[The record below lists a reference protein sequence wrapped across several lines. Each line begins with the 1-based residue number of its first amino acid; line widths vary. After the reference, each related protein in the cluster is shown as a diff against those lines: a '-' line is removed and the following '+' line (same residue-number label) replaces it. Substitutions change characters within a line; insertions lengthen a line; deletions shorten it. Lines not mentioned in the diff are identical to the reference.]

1 MDHKWISVTREY
13 KGGIALEYN
22 KYYIQDGVVYICIVA
37 TESPVDTPLNELA
50 GNVLKYDGDVEEP
63 EEPDDGGDETE
74 PTGDSAD
81 DPIPRVVG
89 SKLYEGKYY
98 IDKDVVYLCIRD
110 SGIEMSY
117 NLADLISG
125 GFVQVVEP
133 SSEA

>member
-1 MDHKWISVTREY
+1 M
-13 KGGIALEYN
+13 
-22 KYYIQDGVVYICIVA
+22 YICIVA
-37 TESPVDTPLNELA
+37 TEGPVDTPLNELA
-50 GNVLKYDGDVEEP
+50 DNVLKYEGDAGEP
-63 EEPDDGGDETE
+63 EEPDDGGDEAE

-81 DPIPRVVG
+81 DPIPWVVG
-89 SKLYEGKYY
+89 SKLYEGEYY

-110 SGIEMSY
+110 SGIELSY